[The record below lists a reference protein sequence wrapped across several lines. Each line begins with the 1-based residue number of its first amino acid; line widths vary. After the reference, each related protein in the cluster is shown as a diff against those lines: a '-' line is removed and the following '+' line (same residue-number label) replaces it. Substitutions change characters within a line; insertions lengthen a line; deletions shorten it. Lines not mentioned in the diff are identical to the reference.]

1 MKVIYANI
9 MFFIIVLYGLLSAAL
24 MRLASSFWQSVEM
37 GSVKTEYDYI
47 AFICAIW
54 LVVTVV
60 GLIMKKPWAYV
71 HAQSID
77 AVIAVV
83 PIIFFCVTTFILL
96 QVIDH
101 LEALKDYVYD
111 LLFSG
116 IAFAFWVTLYKSS
129 SVKSAYNKTFNFDA
143 QNNVRKLT

>member
-1 MKVIYANI
+1 
-9 MFFIIVLYGLLSAAL
+9 MFFIIVLYGLLGAAL
-24 MRLASSFWQSVEM
+24 MRFASSFWQSAEM

-54 LVVTVV
+54 LLVTIV
-60 GLIMKKPWAYV
+60 GLIMNKQWAYV

-83 PIIFFCVTTFILL
+83 PIILFSVATFILW
-96 QVIDH
+96 QEIDH

-111 LLFSG
+111 LLFSA
-116 IAFAFWVTLYKSS
+116 IAFAFWITLYKSS
-129 SVKSAYNKTFNFDA
+129 SVKSAYNKAFNLDA
-143 QNNVRKLT
+143 QNNARKLT